1 MAICPRDL
9 VRGERVR
16 LRAHQDGRRFGRDL
30 GDAADTPGEVFGC
43 WTRLAAA
50 LGQVFVA
57 YAFLAE
63 KLGEDHPIELRP
75 TRTSNAPHIA
85 NKVDAILPQK
95 LKKIHELMPAMAD
108 GVDGSIMFQL

>member
-30 GDAADTPGEVFGC
+30 GDAADTPGEVFG
-43 WTRLAAA
+43 RGPRFAAA
-50 LGQVFVA
+50 LGEMFISNTI
-57 YAFLAE
+57 LAE

-75 TRTSNAPHIA
+75 TRTGNAPHIA
-85 NKVDAILPQK
+85 NEPDAVLPQK
-95 LKKIHELMPAMAD
+95 LKKIRELMPPVSD
-108 GVDGSIMFQL
+108 GIDGSIMFQL